1 LQNPLIKT
9 ARFKIEHQKLKNGQP
24 SPNPKKQSADYQ
36 TPHLSGIPLAYTFT
50 ATINKQS
57 LQKTKY
63 MLHTKL
69 IAIAA
74 LVLTMGTTSSFA
86 GPAHGLNGQVSSA
99 FQKDF
104 NKAELMDYNSSK
116 DYTRLTLKVNDMI
129 VFAYYSENGEL
140 LAVTRNIKSTQLP
153 LPLLLDLKKNYGGY
167 WISELFELSS
177 GGQTSYYMTVENADK
192 KLTLRTVNS
201 DSWETLRKEIKN

>member
-1 LQNPLIKT
+1 
-9 ARFKIEHQKLKNGQP
+9 
-24 SPNPKKQSADYQ
+24 
-36 TPHLSGIPLAYTFT
+36 
-50 ATINKQS
+50 
-57 LQKTKY
+57 

>member
-1 LQNPLIKT
+1 
-9 ARFKIEHQKLKNGQP
+9 
-24 SPNPKKQSADYQ
+24 
-36 TPHLSGIPLAYTFT
+36 
-50 ATINKQS
+50 
-57 LQKTKY
+57 

-74 LVLTMGTTSSFA
+74 LVLTMGATSSFA

-104 NKAELMDYNSSK
+104 NKAELMDYTSSK

-153 LPLLLDLKKNYGGY
+153 LPLLLDLKRNYGGY
-167 WISELFELSS
+167 WITELFELSS

-192 KLTLRTVNS
+192 KLNLRAVDN
-201 DSWETLRKEIKN
+201 DSWEAVR

>member
-1 LQNPLIKT
+1 
-9 ARFKIEHQKLKNGQP
+9 
-24 SPNPKKQSADYQ
+24 
-36 TPHLSGIPLAYTFT
+36 
-50 ATINKQS
+50 
-57 LQKTKY
+57 

-74 LVLTMGTTSSFA
+74 LVLTMGTTNSFA

-104 NKAELMDYNSSK
+104 NKAELMDYNISK

-167 WISELFELSS
+167 WITELFELSS

-192 KLTLRTVNS
+192 KLNLRSVNN
-201 DSWETLRKEIKN
+201 DGWEAVR

>member
-1 LQNPLIKT
+1 
-9 ARFKIEHQKLKNGQP
+9 
-24 SPNPKKQSADYQ
+24 
-36 TPHLSGIPLAYTFT
+36 
-50 ATINKQS
+50 
-57 LQKTKY
+57 
-63 MLHTKL
+63 MLRTKL

-74 LVLTMGTTSSFA
+74 LVLTMGTTNSFA

-104 NKAELMDYNSSK
+104 NKAELMDYNISK

-167 WISELFELSS
+167 WITELFELSS

-192 KLTLRTVNS
+192 KLNLRSVNN
-201 DSWETLRKEIKN
+201 DGWEGVR